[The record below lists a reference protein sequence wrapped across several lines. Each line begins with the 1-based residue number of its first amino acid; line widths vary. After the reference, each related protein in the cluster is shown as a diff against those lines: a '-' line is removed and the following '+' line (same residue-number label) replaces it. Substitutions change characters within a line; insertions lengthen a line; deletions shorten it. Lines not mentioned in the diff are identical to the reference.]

1 MRNYDL
7 YSKNVFYKSMC
18 YKTQRPNSATIFSCL
33 VILHTKS
40 LTRSYLDCTL
50 GIWPLFVVVSE
61 VIFSSPA
68 TKSINITAAVPF
80 SRVPIRWRNFSC
92 SCCCRRPHWSPCC
105 GQPRLDTSVILHSFC
120 QQGTPRTSGRPDN
133 PEIFEI
139 WQAPKM
145 KRKRRPFHFVENLI
159 FELVSLVGP
168 VSGRPSDIAEV
179 CRSSIISRRNFNS
192 L

>member
-33 VILHTKS
+33 VILHIKS

-105 GQPRLDTSVILHSFC
+105 GQPRLDTSVILHSFL
-120 QQGTPRTSGRPDN
+120 PARNPSHEWTSGQSRDLRN
-133 PEIFEI
+133 LTS
-139 WQAPKM
+139 A
-145 KRKRRPFHFVENLI
+145 ENEEKTSTISLCWESN
-159 FELVSLVGP
+159 FWVGELS
-168 VSGRPSDIAEV
+168 
-179 CRSSIISRRNFNS
+179 RSSLGTTLRHRRGLS
-192 L
+192 VEHYQ